1 MKDWTDNLILF
12 SDGNAEIEEEFN
24 PFPSTSDPFDFDAL
38 LKQAKHKMG
47 KR

>member
-1 MKDWTDNLILF
+1 LKWGKNTLQKH
-12 SDGNAEIEEEFN
+12 STAEIEEEFN